1 MSANSHKA
9 PHVDIHEVFR
19 PIRLDYLWMGFW
31 QRDQDRMLHQHLNFQ
46 QIKDRSLHL
55 ACTSAASPVASGAS
69 TDFRKTLLS
78 APNQGHPG
86 NVGLSCLRLRE
97 GSLAVT
103 SIRCE
108 HIGHGCRNSA
118 AACHIRWLAHLRQT
132 HRIRDAEPDVGG
144 SQFCSRRSCHVAL
157 DPCCSPGRFV
167 LRLKNAVLNV
177 YCPDCIKE
185 HWLEFFFIW

>member
-1 MSANSHKA
+1 MSWLRPS
-9 PHVDIHEVFR
+9 VDDR
-19 PIRLDYLWMGFW
+19 SACDNRRWRRLPRFPCVTSRYVLSS
-31 QRDQDRMLHQHLNFQ
+31 
-46 QIKDRSLHL
+46 SLHL
-55 ACTSAASPVASGAS
+55 AWTSAASPVASAAS
-69 TDFRKTLLS
+69 TDFKKTLLS